1 MPVPRER
8 TDQDYFKPLRH
19 LNIAPKTELFL
30 GLIHYT
36 DGVEGTQ
43 KRLQTAEKFVSKFGV
58 ATECGFGRRP
68 RETIP
73 TLLEIH
79 AKVAD
84 SY

>member
-8 TDQDYFKPLRH
+8 NDQDYFKRLRH
-19 LNIAPKTELFL
+19 LNIHPKTELFL

-36 DGVEGTQ
+36 DGVEGAQ

-58 ATECGFGRRP
+58 ATECGFGRRAK
-68 RETIP
+68 ETIP

-79 AKVAD
+79 AKVSD
-84 SY
+84 SD